1 MGGRKPISSTVSTIF
16 NLTNAYL
23 KVSTGDI
30 LTTVQSNKRTPSHQH
45 RGVEANLA
53 AAKNPRDIH
62 DEDYDMPESE
72 HPWAHLWTVEAR
84 TEMRKLLSHG
94 VRLARVANRRAITT
108 AGESADGPSPV
119 SRRHRSRN
127 RGIQKILLQTGLRL
141 FTRLENI

>member
-1 MGGRKPISSTVSTIF
+1 
-16 NLTNAYL
+16 
-23 KVSTGDI
+23 
-30 LTTVQSNKRTPSHQH
+30 
-45 RGVEANLA
+45 
-53 AAKNPRDIH
+53 
-62 DEDYDMPESE
+62 MPESE